1 MREKLCAYKLD
12 LAKAYDRV
20 DWHFLESMLR
30 ALVFAPG
37 WINWIMACVMS
48 VRFSVRFNAQ
58 LLEAFAPSCG
68 IRQGDPL
75 SPYLFLFVPAALS
88 LVLQNACTRGS
99 LLEFKVNRQA
109 PGISH
114 LLFADDCLLFFKGS
128 IEQALAIK
136 NIIATY

>member
-1 MREKLCAYKLD
+1 MDCIKLREKLCVYKLD

-30 ALVFAPG
+30 ALGFAPG

-75 SPYLFLFVPAALS
+75 SPHFMFVPEALS
-88 LVLQNACTRGS
+88 LVLLDACSRGF
-99 LLEFKVNRQA
+99 LMDFKINRHA
-109 PGISH
+109 P
-114 LLFADDCLLFFKGS
+114 
-128 IEQALAIK
+128 
-136 NIIATY
+136 